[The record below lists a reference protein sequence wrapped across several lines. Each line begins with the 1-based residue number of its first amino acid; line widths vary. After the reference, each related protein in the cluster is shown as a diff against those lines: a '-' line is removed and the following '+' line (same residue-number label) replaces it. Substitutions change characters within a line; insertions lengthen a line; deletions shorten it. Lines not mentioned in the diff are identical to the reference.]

1 MGLITISF
9 FLFCSSQIR
18 GSCMLDMLLWEK
30 KITSVMVRL
39 YRIDVVFLLATQK
52 FQFPVTYKEVVLYN
66 NVRWIWYFAF
76 FFDKNPEDWLIHTK
90 KVEWQIRFI
99 FKLFSDIFFPRAQIL
114 FRIVEWR
121 ALKKSDP
128 IKFRNGNIH
137 SVLVSFDCQL
147 KTVQCHLR
155 KERTI
160 KELVGSDWSMGISVW
175 HFNDWQLIDGSSLL

>member
-1 MGLITISF
+1 
-9 FLFCSSQIR
+9 
-18 GSCMLDMLLWEK
+18 MLDMLLWEK

-39 YRIDVVFLLATQK
+39 YRIDVGFLLATQK

-66 NVRWIWYFAF
+66 NVRWIWYFTF
-76 FFDKNPEDWLIHTK
+76 F
-90 KVEWQIRFI
+90 WQESWGLTHSYKEGWMEIRFI

-128 IKFRNGNIH
+128 IKFRNGKIH

-175 HFNDWQLIDGSSLL
+175 HFNDWQLIDGSRLL